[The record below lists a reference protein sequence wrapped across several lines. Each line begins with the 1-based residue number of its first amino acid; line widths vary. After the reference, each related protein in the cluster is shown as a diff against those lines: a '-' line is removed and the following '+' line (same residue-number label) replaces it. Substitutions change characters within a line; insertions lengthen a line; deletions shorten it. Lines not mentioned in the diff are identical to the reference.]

1 MGAKLAMINNNNSTG
16 PRTDAGKQAS
26 SRNAVK
32 HGCCSTETLILPNEN
47 SDDFKALEA
56 MWFQSYSP
64 AGDLEAH
71 LLNQIIQADWFL
83 QRATRTLADVECQIF
98 TETFNP
104 LDWSDRQHQAIQ
116 RFTRYQ
122 TTRRNAFNKAKKVLD
137 DHRKIQ
143 ANEKRSEEK
152 QDIAQAKLAVYQE
165 KNKPEPSFEEM
176 IEDMQRQA
184 EAMGLKPKVNP
195 TQK

>member
-1 MGAKLAMINNNNSTG
+1 MINNNSTG
-16 PRTDAGKQAS
+16 PRTDAGKQTS

-83 QRATRTLADVECQIF
+83 LRATRTLADVESQIF
-98 TETFNP
+98 TERFNP
-104 LDWSDRQHQAIQ
+104 LDWTDRQHHAIQ

-122 TTRRNAFNKAKKVLD
+122 TTRRNEFNKAKKVLD

-143 ANEKRSEEK
+143 ATEKRSEEK
-152 QDIAQAKLAVYQE
+152 QDIAQAKLVVYQE
-165 KNKPEPSFEEM
+165 KNKPEPTFEEM